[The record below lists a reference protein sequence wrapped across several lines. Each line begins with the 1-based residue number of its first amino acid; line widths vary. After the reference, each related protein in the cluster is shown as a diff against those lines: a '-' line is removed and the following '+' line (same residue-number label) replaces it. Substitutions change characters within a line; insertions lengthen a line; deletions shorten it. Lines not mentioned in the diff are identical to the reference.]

1 MRNKSQSVKKEFQG
15 FLFMKKLAANWWC
28 WKLGKNLMVQG
39 NETSRS
45 RIKMEKRE
53 KDWIARNEIDKWTN
67 KMAGWWHLI
76 FEEMKPQCDF
86 SSREPSRRQELSAS
100 RPSPPTPGVESWL
113 KKCFYKTLWEVMV
126 FFIRYDVED
135 SLTRRV
141 GAEKEKMAGKKR
153 PCNGFVTIILIVAI
167 LNIDIVNII

>member
-1 MRNKSQSVKKEFQG
+1 MRNKSQSVKKGFQG
-15 FLFMKKLAANWWC
+15 FLFIKKEKIG

-53 KDWIARNEIDKWTN
+53 KDWIARNEIDKWTD
-67 KMAGWWHLI
+67 KMVGWWHLI

-113 KKCFYKTLWEVMV
+113 KKCFYKTLSLSL
-126 FFIRYDVED
+126 

-167 LNIDIVNII
+167 FNIDIVNIVWKEGKKFVL